1 MSISSYK
8 ITIIHS
14 DRKTLSIKLLPNE
27 IVIRAPFQMRD
38 KEIYSFVESRKKW
51 IETNMELILKREAE
65 KEKLPPLSKEELQ
78 NLSLK
83 AKEVIAKKVEFYAS
97 KIGVTYNKITIR
109 SQRSRWGSCSSKG
122 NLNFNCILMLFP
134 DEIIDSVVVHEL
146 CHRKYM
152 NHSKQFY
159 LLVESVFPSY
169 QKCKKWLDEN
179 GSKYLSRIEK

>member
-1 MSISSYK
+1 MSMSNYK
-8 ITIIHS
+8 TTIIHS
-14 DRKTLSIKLLPNE
+14 DRKSLSIKLLPNE
-27 IVIRAPFQMRD
+27 IVVRAPIQMKD
-38 KEIYSFVESRKKW
+38 NEIYSFLESKENW
-51 IETNMELILKREAE
+51 IETNMNLILKREAE
-65 KEKLPPLSKEELQ
+65 VQNTPRLSSEEIYSLA
-78 NLSLK
+78 LK
-83 AKEVIAKKVEFYAS
+83 AKEVIPEKVHFYAS
-97 KIGVTYNKITIR
+97 KLGVTYNKITIR
-109 SQRSRWGSCSSKG
+109 AQRSRWGSCSSKG

-159 LLVESVFPSY
+159 DLVESVFPSY